1 MDEQIPVRVL
11 AGDPTPEELAAL
23 VAVLAG
29 RAAGTA
35 GAPGAEPD
43 DVEELNAWTPPVPS
57 RGPAAALGRP
67 GTHAWRT
74 SYWPC

>member
-1 MDEQIPVRVL
+1 MDEQGVITVL
-11 AGDPTPEELAAL
+11 AGAPTAEELAAL

-29 RAAGTA
+29 RAGAGQGT
-35 GAPGAEPD
+35 EPD
-43 DVEELNAWTPPVPS
+43 DAEELNAWLPAPPS

-74 SYWPC
+74 SYWPS